1 MEVSKIRDHFRR
13 PAGKIDDGNVSLC
26 QPIDDA
32 VDCFAGHDFFALRAG
47 VHMTMDASKVA
58 KLAHVDLENFRAC
71 ATQLQTFACQSFGN
85 AIHGIKKRES
95 RANTSPRR
103 RLWNMAA

>member
-1 MEVSKIRDHFRR
+1 MEVSKTGIFFRR

-47 VHMTMDASKVA
+47 VHMTMYASKVSR
-58 KLAHVDLENFRAC
+58 LAHVDLENFRAG
-71 ATQLQTFACQSFGN
+71 ATRLQTFASQSSVKAFHRIN
-85 AIHGIKKRES
+85 KRES
-95 RANTSPRR
+95 RANT
-103 RLWNMAA
+103 